1 MRNICLRAGLA
12 RLTIVLGLAIA
23 ATLSGCLPHDSF
35 EGRCVKVYDG
45 DTIEVMAGGPTSL
58 RVRLHAIDS
67 PEKGQPFSNVAR
79 NRTRELVEGKRVR
92 VEVRDR
98 DQYDRLVARIYIDD
112 RDLSEQLISEGL
124 AWHYTRYSSELA
136 LGRGPARG
144 SQGPPRTLAGSRPR
158 TAVGVPTESSTGRW
172 SLSCKDV
179 YGVRPAASCAT
190 PR

>member
-12 RLTIVLGLAIA
+12 RFTIVLGLAIA
-23 ATLSGCLPHDSF
+23 ATLSGCVPHDSF

-67 PEKGQPFSNVAR
+67 PEKGQPFSKVAR

-112 RDLSEQLISEGL
+112 RDLSKQLISEGL

-136 LGRGPARG
+136 LGKAQREARKARRGLWQDPDPE
-144 SQGPPRTLAGSRPR
+144 PPWEFRRSRREGAGR
-158 TAVGVPTESSTGRW
+158 
-172 SLSCKDV
+172 
-179 YGVRPAASCAT
+179 
-190 PR
+190 

>member
-1 MRNICLRAGLA
+1 MNARKSRLRRPALA
-12 RLTIVLGLAIA
+12 LALSLAIA
-23 ATLSGCLPHDSF
+23 ATIGGCLPHDSF

-67 PEKGQPFSNVAR
+67 PEKGQPFSNAAR
-79 NRTRELVEGKRVR
+79 KRTRELVEGKRVR

-136 LGRGPARG
+136 LGKAQREARKARRGLWQDPDPVPPWEFRRRRREGAAR
-144 SQGPPRTLAGSRPR
+144 
-158 TAVGVPTESSTGRW
+158 
-172 SLSCKDV
+172 
-179 YGVRPAASCAT
+179 
-190 PR
+190 

>member
-1 MRNICLRAGLA
+1 MRNIRLRAGLA
-12 RLTIVLGLAIA
+12 RLIIVLGLAIA

-45 DTIEVMAGGPTSL
+45 DTIEVMAGGLTSL

-67 PEKGQPFSNVAR
+67 PENGQPFSNVAR
-79 NRTRELVEGKRVR
+79 KRTRELVEGKRVR

-112 RDLSEQLISEGL
+112 RDLSQQLISEGL

-136 LGRGPARG
+136 LGRAQREARKARRG
-144 SQGPPRTLAGSRPR
+144 LWQDPDPEPPWEFRRR
-158 TAVGVPTESSTGRW
+158 HRE
-172 SLSCKDV
+172 
-179 YGVRPAASCAT
+179 GVR
-190 PR
+190 R

>member
-1 MRNICLRAGLA
+1 MRNICLLAGLA

-45 DTIEVMAGGPTSL
+45 DTIEVMAGGPSSV

-67 PEKGQPFSNVAR
+67 PEKGQPFSNAAR
-79 NRTRELVEGKRVR
+79 KRTRELVEGKRVR

-98 DQYDRLVARIYIDD
+98 DQYDRLVARVYVEGS
-112 RDLSEQLISEGL
+112 DLSEQLISEGL

-136 LGRGPARG
+136 LGRAQREARKARRG
-144 SQGPPRTLAGSRPR
+144 LWQDPDPEPPWEFRRSRREGAGR
-158 TAVGVPTESSTGRW
+158 
-172 SLSCKDV
+172 
-179 YGVRPAASCAT
+179 
-190 PR
+190 

>member
-1 MRNICLRAGLA
+1 MDARPLRLRRPKLAVGLA
-12 RLTIVLGLAIA
+12 VAVV
-23 ATLSGCLPHDSF
+23 ATLAGCLPQDSF

-45 DTIEVMAGGPTSL
+45 DTIEVMAGGPRSV

-67 PEKGQPFSNVAR
+67 PEKGQPFSNVATK
-79 NRTRELVEGKRVR
+79 RTRELVEGKRVR

-136 LGRGPARG
+136 LGQAQRQARKARRGLWQDPDPVPPWEFRRLRRQAR
-144 SQGPPRTLAGSRPR
+144 
-158 TAVGVPTESSTGRW
+158 
-172 SLSCKDV
+172 
-179 YGVRPAASCAT
+179 
-190 PR
+190 

>member
-1 MRNICLRAGLA
+1 MRPAALRL
-12 RLTIVLGLAIA
+12 RSSRLAIA
-23 ATLSGCLPHDSF
+23 SAVAVIATLAGCLPQDSF
-35 EGRCVKVYDG
+35 EARCVKVYDG
-45 DTIEVMAGGPTSL
+45 DTIEVMAGGPRSV

-79 NRTRELVEGKRVR
+79 KRTRELVEGRRVR

-136 LGRGPARG
+136 LGQAQRQARKARRGLWQDPDPVPPWEFRRLRRQAR
-144 SQGPPRTLAGSRPR
+144 
-158 TAVGVPTESSTGRW
+158 
-172 SLSCKDV
+172 
-179 YGVRPAASCAT
+179 
-190 PR
+190 